1 MTSISPQTVL
11 TSNGSEATFPKYQV
25 KGETGEL
32 WQYSNSELL
41 GMAELYLVLGAADQ
55 VSPNAYRMIGV
66 YRRIVRMWLKPHL
79 SEGDQNTPCEGCEGQ
94 FTFAECP
101 QVGIFRQMLAEF
113 ASDLLNLQS

>member
-1 MTSISPQTVL
+1 MTSISPQT
-11 TSNGSEATFPKYQV
+11 TPASSESEATLLKRQA

-32 WQYSNSELL
+32 RQYSNSELL
-41 GMAELYLVLGAADQ
+41 GIAELHLVLGAVDQ

-79 SEGDQNTPCEGCEGQ
+79 SEGDQSTPCEGCEGQ
-94 FTFAECP
+94 FTFEECP

-113 ASDLLNLQS
+113 ASNLLNPQS